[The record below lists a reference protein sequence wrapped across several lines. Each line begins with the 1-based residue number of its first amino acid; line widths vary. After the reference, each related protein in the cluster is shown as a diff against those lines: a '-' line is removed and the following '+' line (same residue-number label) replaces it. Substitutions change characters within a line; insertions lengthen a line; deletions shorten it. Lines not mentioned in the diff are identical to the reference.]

1 MSGRTTAVLFVI
13 LVLLAGYVY
22 YQNQQEPA
30 ATPLPT
36 PLPAT
41 PEQFSLFTNATIDQV
56 TQLEIY
62 RAEDGVTAVFG
73 RDAQKNWVQTVP
85 TTTQVISSTLEL
97 QTTGLINLRTTQ
109 SFAPELNPAA
119 AYGLDIPDYTI
130 SLFASRE
137 DGATVRYHL
146 LVGNKTPTGSGYYV
160 QKEGDPR
167 FHIVS
172 VGVIQNM
179 VALLDNPPIPLPTA
193 TPLPTTT
200 VTPTPEEEVSDLLIP
215 KL

>member
-1 MSGRTTAVLFVI
+1 MSGRTTAVLFVVL
-13 LVLLAGYVY
+13 LVLAGYVY

-41 PEQFSLFTNATIDQV
+41 PEQFSLFANATIDQV

-62 RAEDGVTAVFG
+62 RAEDGITAVFS
-73 RDAQKNWVQTVP
+73 RDTQKNWVQTVP
-85 TTTQVISSTLEL
+85 TTTQVISTTLEL

-109 SFAPELNPAA
+109 SFAPELNPAS
-119 AYGLDIPDYTI
+119 AYGLDTPDYTI

-146 LVGNKTPTGSGYYV
+146 LVGNKTPTGNGYYV
-160 QKEGDPR
+160 QREGDPR
-167 FHIVS
+167 FHVVS
-172 VGVIQNM
+172 LGVIQNM
-179 VALLDNPPIPLPTA
+179 VALIDNPPIPLPTP
-193 TPLPTTT
+193 TPLPTATIT
-200 VTPTPEEEVSDLLIP
+200 PPAAETESTATPTP
-215 KL
+215 